1 MKYSFTFLLLFFT
14 FLSYAQLPEGFNYAK
29 NVIPDIEVELRY
41 FGTYNFV
48 GEQIDGY
55 TNNCLIL
62 TEETLSA
69 LKKVQKDLKG
79 KNLGLKVY
87 DGYRPQRAV
96 NHFIRWAKNLS
107 DTIYKAEFYPNI
119 NKKNLFKE
127 EYIASR
133 SGHTKGS
140 TVDITII
147 DLSTNKELDMGS
159 IYDFFGLE
167 SWVNFKGITKK
178 QKENRMLLQ
187 TVMLKYGFRNYAK
200 EWWHFTLKGE
210 PYHNTY
216 FDFIIE

>member
-1 MKYSFTFLLLFFT
+1 MKYSFTFLLLLFT

-41 FGTYNFV
+41 FGTHNFV
-48 GEQIDGY
+48 GQQIDGY

-107 DTIYKAEFYPNI
+107 DTINKAEFYPNI
-119 NKKNLFKE
+119 KKKNLFKE

-159 IYDFFGLE
+159 IYDFFGME
-167 SWVNFKGITKK
+167 SWVNFKGVTKK
-178 QKENRMLLQ
+178 QKENRVLLQ

-210 PYHNTY
+210 PYRNTY